1 MLIDE
6 IVMPIVRLFSRWA
19 HRKSESKVSPELR
32 EQIVNIIDDLVN
44 QITLGYLFPN
54 PVFRYDYKTAI
65 YERVYKSLWS
75 EFGRRHFENVNYRDE
90 VFDFLREVPSEKFF
104 NATERLLKTMYGR
117 VHIQRVIPD
126 DIIPNPSAGNELWSR
141 KKSVRDMHIRL
152 FKEAVDILNYR
163 LSQNNMKHHY
173 DELGRM
179 VRHDSGLDTPKENNS
194 IQEPD
199 NNQTQEHHR
208 NQSRSEFWNRRGYRI
223 AVVALIF
230 IILDFAFGDSILI
243 RLWNSLPT
251 IKEKIAGWFR

>member
-163 LSQNNMKHHY
+163 LSQNNAKY
-173 DELGRM
+173 RYESGKM
-179 VRHDSGLDTPKENNS
+179 VRVNGGPELPEEDNH

-199 NNQTQEHHR
+199 DNHTQEHHQ
-208 NQSRSEFWNRRGYRI
+208 NKNRSEFWNRRNYI
-223 AVVALIF
+223 LMFVAVIVAALMF
-230 IILDFAFGDSILI
+230 FFGDGILI
-243 RLWNSLPT
+243 RLFHWVL
-251 IKEKIAGWFR
+251 